1 MHAQVNG
8 PLFAFQIEHL
18 GTEPHNIFKKGE
30 SNV

>member
-8 PLFAFQIEHL
+8 PLAFPIEHL